1 VSTPAR
7 AALLFLFRTRGD
19 ALDARD
25 FLATGLV
32 TEIGEVIMADP
43 IEPFMAVF
51 ISFAGKPL
59 ISCSLG
65 EPLRF
70 PEGKKRRISNQLSYS
85 IVVYLVP

>member
-1 VSTPAR
+1 MSTPVR
-7 AALLFLFRTRGD
+7 AALVFLFRTRGD

-51 ISFAGKPL
+51 ISFGGNPL

-70 PEGKKRRISNQLSYS
+70 PIRERRHIKNQ
-85 IVVYLVP
+85 

>member
-1 VSTPAR
+1 VSTPVR
-7 AALLFLFRTRGD
+7 AALVFLFRTRGD
-19 ALDARD
+19 VLDARD

-32 TEIGEVIMADP
+32 TEMGEVIMEDP
-43 IEPFMAVF
+43 IVLFMAIF

-70 PEGKKRRISNQLSYS
+70 PEKCYISDEIS
-85 IVVYLVP
+85 

>member
-1 VSTPAR
+1 MSTPVR
-7 AALLFLFRTRGD
+7 AALVFLFRTRGD
-19 ALDARD
+19 ALEARG

-51 ISFAGKPL
+51 ISFEGKPL

-70 PEGKKRRISNQLSYS
+70 PAKRKEKFLKSTTLKHRIL
-85 IVVYLVP
+85 